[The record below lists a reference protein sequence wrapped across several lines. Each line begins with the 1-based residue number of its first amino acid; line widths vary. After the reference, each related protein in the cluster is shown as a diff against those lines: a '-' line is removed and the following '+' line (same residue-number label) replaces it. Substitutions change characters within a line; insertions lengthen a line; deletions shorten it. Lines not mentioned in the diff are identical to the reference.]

1 MFLLLTLLTLTLT
14 AQEIP
19 SLNIPD
25 QPEWQD
31 GDDEPVTIALG
42 DMRQALYYYN
52 IVPILKD
59 HIEVIE
65 DIAIETSREA
75 DFERQL
81 RLDLERD
88 LAKVK
93 SQRNIAVL
101 TGAGIM
107 VLGGMALLV
116 Q

>member
-1 MFLLLTLLTLTLT
+1 MFLLLTLLTLALAAQVPTLD
-14 AQEIP
+14 IP
-19 SLNIPD
+19 AP
-25 QPEWQD
+25 PEWQD

-42 DMRQALYYYN
+42 DMRQALYYYK

-88 LAKVK
+88 LATVK